1 MATNKRVGSPVK
13 HTSGAPRASR
23 PDKSTSSP
31 SAKGNGGSRSGEALS
46 PARSG
51 DRPGATGRLF
61 SAAKAGGAM
70 EQVDELFC
78 QALETEL
85 GGVQI
90 YRTALRCAQDA
101 ALREE
106 WQSYLDQT
114 ERHVRRMHDVFQA
127 RGLDPE
133 TETLG
138 RQIVRHKGQALV
150 AAMEMALRY
159 GSPEAAQ
166 LVAAECVV
174 DAETKDHANW
184 ELMGQLVEKF
194 QGEPASVLK
203 DAYDEVE
210 DEEDEHL
217 YHSMGWARE
226 LWLQSLGLPA
236 VLPPPEERRDVKD
249 AVGAAE
255 AKKSRREMVG
265 ERG

>member
-1 MATNKRVGSPVK
+1 MATNKRVGSSVK
-13 HTSGAPRASR
+13 QTSGAPRASR
-23 PDKSTSSP
+23 PEKPTLSP
-31 SAKGNGGSRSGEALS
+31 SAKGNGGSRSGETPR

-51 DRPGATGRLF
+51 DRPGTTGRLP
-61 SAAKAGGAM
+61 AAKAGGAL

-85 GGVQI
+85 GGVQV

-203 DAYDEVE
+203 EAYDEVE

-217 YHSMGWARE
+217 HHSMGWARE

-255 AKKSRREMVG
+255 AKRSRREMVG